1 MIAENITSNE
11 IPPLRTSDSGLKA
24 IAWMEEFKVSHLP
37 IVNNIEYLGIL
48 SEEDVFN
55 LNSPEDPI
63 GNHELS
69 LEKTHVKNFQ
79 HVFDVLKIMTEL
91 NLTLI
96 PVLND
101 KNEYI
106 GCITQKEIVEH
117 IARISSVRDPGA
129 ILILEMSQNDYKL
142 SEIAQ
147 IVESENGK
155 ILNLYINSSE
165 DTMKMDVTIKINKKD
180 LSAIQNAFLRYKYN
194 IKALYH
200 ESEIDDGMRDRF
212 DMLMNFLNM

>member
-165 DTMKMDVTIKINKKD
+165 DSMKMDVTIKINKKD